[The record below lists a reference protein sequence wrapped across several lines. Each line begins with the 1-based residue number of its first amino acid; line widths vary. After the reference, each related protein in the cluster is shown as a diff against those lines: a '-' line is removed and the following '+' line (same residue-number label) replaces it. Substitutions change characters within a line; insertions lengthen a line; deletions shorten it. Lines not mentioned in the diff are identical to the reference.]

1 MDSFKYVRL
10 KIARISETFERDP
23 NVRRRD
29 VKIADTVESAHIYRI
44 CYCQDFVEMRED
56 YNQGVYD
63 NGLIRRRQNR

>member
-1 MDSFKYVRL
+1 MDSFEYVKR
-10 KIARISETFERDP
+10 KIARISRTFERDP
-23 NVRRRD
+23 DILRFD

-44 CYCQDFVEMRED
+44 CYCQDFIEMREN